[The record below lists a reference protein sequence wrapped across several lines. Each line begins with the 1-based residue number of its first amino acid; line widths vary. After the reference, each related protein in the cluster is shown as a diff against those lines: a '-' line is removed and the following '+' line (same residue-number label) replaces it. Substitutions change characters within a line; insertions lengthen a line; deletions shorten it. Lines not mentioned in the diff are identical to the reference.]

1 MYALPGN
8 AAAAK
13 GKKGEEA
20 MSEIW
25 GFPTMSDLY
34 ALIVTEMQETIM
46 ILKDGRMQIKFP
58 SGGRMFSKASS
69 ADEAI
74 RTVGKL
80 VQTDLQ
86 QAMSVHLVP
95 VGYNDEQIIAWLDS
109 HGLKTKVTLSPIQ

>member
-1 MYALPGN
+1 
-8 AAAAK
+8 
-13 GKKGEEA
+13 